1 MIELRKS
8 PVVFNEEEH
17 RYFLYGKE
25 LKGVTST
32 LIKRL
37 FPDKYKDVDPE
48 VLANAARKG
57 HELHSLI
64 EYHDN
69 YGTKPEEHGDPRIA
83 SYERLKKEHG
93 LTTVAN
99 EYLVSDEENYASSID
114 IVMLNAGGE
123 ICLVDIK
130 TTWTLDRQSTA
141 VQLSIYKRFFERQN
155 PGLQVAHIYV
165 LWLPNKDMTIAELHE
180 LPVKDDEFIDNLIE
194 ADLTDQPFDIVA
206 TYGSLPEAVRSVEN
220 EIVMI
225 EKELK
230 EYKEREEELK
240 KGLYKVMEEND
251 IKSFRGTRITLTRV
265 LPTTAETLDQRALK
279 KECPDI
285 YARFTKKTNKAGS
298 LRITITDK

>member
-1 MIELRKS
+1 MITLRKS

-17 RYFLYGKE
+17 RYFLGNKE

-32 LIKRL
+32 LIKRA
-37 FPDKYKDVDPE
+37 FPDKYKDVDPQ

-69 YGTKPEEHGDPRIA
+69 YGTNPEEHGDPRIA
-83 SYERLKKEHG
+83 SYERLKKEHS

-114 IVMLNAGGE
+114 IVMLNGNDE

-155 PGLQVAHIYV
+155 PGLSVAHIYV
-165 LWLPNKDMTIAELHE
+165 LWLPNKDLTIAELHE
-180 LPVKDDEFIDNLIE
+180 LPVKDDEFLDNLIE
-194 ADLTDQPFDIVA
+194 SDLTNQSFDIVA
-206 TYGSLPEAVRSVEN
+206 TYGSLPEAVRAVEN

-225 EKELK
+225 EKEMK
-230 EYKEREEELK
+230 ECKERQDELK
-240 KGLYKVMEEND
+240 KGLYKIMEEND
-251 IKSFRGTRITLTRV
+251 IKQFRGTRVTLTRV
-265 LPTTAETLDQRALK
+265 LPTETETFDTKRF
-279 KECPDI
+279 KEEHPDMYKEYTKI
-285 YARFTKKTNKAGS
+285 SARKGS
-298 LRITITDK
+298 LKITVS